1 MRWLLLKDLRILR
14 RSPLLVALLV
24 LYPIVIAV
32 LIGFALSRGPDKP
45 EVAFYNGLEGQSA
58 VVELGGERI
67 DLASEGQR
75 LFDAIDPVRVD
86 SREEAIQKVED
97 GEVLGALIIPSDL
110 ATNIQ
115 SSLEP
120 GTVEVYFNAEDP
132 AKRQFVENTIK
143 AQVQSANAALT
154 KRVAKEAL
162 KLLDLIST
170 GGEYSFLGQSFDVL
184 GLERAEQ
191 ILAKARAELPAGS
204 PERAELDRVIAFG
217 KLAREN
223 LSFSDEVL
231 AVVGEPIRVKA
242 TALDGGTTS
251 LTSFAVALA
260 VAVSLMFITLL
271 LAAGT
276 LALEREEN
284 AFSRLV
290 RGLVSK
296 TGLLAEKAGLAAVC
310 SVSVCLL
317 MMAGLGLFVELD
329 WGRFPLWLAALA
341 VGALAFAALGLA
353 IGALTRD
360 VRAASLL
367 AFMLCLPLAFLALVP
382 SGAVAPALYDVIR
395 AVSAVFP
402 FQPALDAL
410 DAALNDAGGI
420 GGPLLHLAGL
430 TLGFGALAR
439 RRPATL
445 RLMASANEALVRRVY
460 AAANA
465 RDMDAILAGTH
476 EDCEVH
482 PVLGANLAADV
493 YRGHEG
499 VRQWTRDLWG
509 EWESFDTSIGEVVE
523 RGDRLLY
530 PVGLRG
536 RGRASGAPFEAEI
549 FHLTTVRDGLVL
561 RIEGFSDRESAM
573 RALEAT

>member
-58 VVELGGERI
+58 VVELGGDRI

-75 LFDAIDPVRVD
+75 LFDAIDPVPVD
-86 SREEAIQKVED
+86 SREEAIRKVRD
-97 GEVLGALIIPSDL
+97 GDVLGALVIPSDL

-120 GTVEVYFNAEDP
+120 GTVEVYYDAEDP

-184 GLERAEQ
+184 GLERAER
-191 ILAKARAELPAGS
+191 ILAQAKADLPAGS
-204 PERAELDRVIAFG
+204 AERAELDRVIAFG

-242 TALDGGTTS
+242 TALDGGNTS
-251 LTSFAVALA
+251 LSSFAVALA

-317 MMAGLGLFVELD
+317 MMVGLSLFVELD

-382 SGAVAPALYDVIR
+382 SGAVAPALYDLIR
-395 AVSAVFP
+395 VVSAAFP
-402 FQPALDAL
+402 FKPALDAL
-410 DAALNDAGGI
+410 DAALNDAGDI

-430 TLGFGALAR
+430 TLAFGALG
-439 RRPATL
+439 
-445 RLMASANEALVRRVY
+445 RLALQRF
-460 AAANA
+460 A
-465 RDMDAILAGTH
+465 
-476 EDCEVH
+476 
-482 PVLGANLAADV
+482 
-493 YRGHEG
+493 
-499 VRQWTRDLWG
+499 
-509 EWESFDTSIGEVVE
+509 
-523 RGDRLLY
+523 
-530 PVGLRG
+530 
-536 RGRASGAPFEAEI
+536 
-549 FHLTTVRDGLVL
+549 
-561 RIEGFSDRESAM
+561 
-573 RALEAT
+573 

>member
-32 LIGFALSRGPDKP
+32 LIGVALSRGPDKP
-45 EVAFYNGLEGQSA
+45 KVAFYNGLEGKSA

-67 DLASEGQR
+67 DLAAEGQR

-86 SREEAIQKVED
+86 SRREAIQKVED
-97 GEVLGALIIPSDL
+97 GDVLGALIIPGNL

-120 GTVEVYFNAEDP
+120 GTVEVYYNAEDP

-162 KLLDLIST
+162 QLLDLIST
-170 GGEYSFLGQSFDVL
+170 GGQYSFLGQSFDVL
-184 GLERAEQ
+184 GLERAER
-191 ILAKARAELPAGS
+191 ILTKARAELPEGS

-223 LSFSDEVL
+223 LAFSDDVL

-242 TALDGGTTS
+242 TALEGGTTS
-251 LTSFAVALA
+251 LSSFAVALA

-290 RGLVSK
+290 RGLVSR
-296 TGLLAEKAGLAAVC
+296 TGLLTEKAGLAAVC
-310 SVSVCLL
+310 SVAVCLL
-317 MMAGLGLFVELD
+317 MLAGLGLFVELD

-395 AVSAVFP
+395 ALSALFP
-402 FQPALDAL
+402 FKPALDAL

-420 GGPLLHLAGL
+420 GGPLLHLAAL
-430 TLGFGALAR
+430 TVAFGALG
-439 RRPATL
+439 
-445 RLMASANEALVRRVY
+445 RLALQRF
-460 AAANA
+460 A
-465 RDMDAILAGTH
+465 
-476 EDCEVH
+476 
-482 PVLGANLAADV
+482 
-493 YRGHEG
+493 
-499 VRQWTRDLWG
+499 
-509 EWESFDTSIGEVVE
+509 
-523 RGDRLLY
+523 
-530 PVGLRG
+530 
-536 RGRASGAPFEAEI
+536 
-549 FHLTTVRDGLVL
+549 
-561 RIEGFSDRESAM
+561 
-573 RALEAT
+573 

>member
-45 EVAFYNGLEGQSA
+45 KVAFYNGLEGKSA
-58 VVELGGERI
+58 VVELGGDRI
-67 DLASEGQR
+67 DLAAEGQR
-75 LFDAIDPVRVD
+75 LFEAIDPVRVD
-86 SREEAIQKVED
+86 SRKEAIQKVKD
-97 GEVLGALIIPSDL
+97 GDVLGALVIPGDL

-120 GTVEVYFNAEDP
+120 GTVEVYYNAEDP

-143 AQVQSANAALT
+143 AQVQTANAALT

-162 KLLDLIST
+162 QLLDLIST
-170 GGEYSFLGQSFDVL
+170 GGQYSFLGQSFDVL
-184 GLERAEQ
+184 GLERAER
-191 ILAKARAELPAGS
+191 ILTKARAELPAGS

-223 LSFSDEVL
+223 LSFSDDVL

-271 LAAGT
+271 LAAGM

-290 RGLVSK
+290 RGLVSR
-296 TGLLAEKAGLAAVC
+296 TGLLTEKAGLAAVC

-317 MMAGLGLFVELD
+317 MLAGLGLFVELD

-341 VGALAFAALGLA
+341 AGALAFAALGLA

-382 SGAVAPALYDVIR
+382 SGAVAPALYDLIR
-395 AVSAVFP
+395 AISAAFP
-402 FQPALDAL
+402 FKPALDAL
-410 DAALNDAGGI
+410 DAALNDVGSI

-430 TLGFGALAR
+430 TLVFGALAR
-439 RRPATL
+439 L
-445 RLMASANEALVRRVY
+445 ALQRF
-460 AAANA
+460 A
-465 RDMDAILAGTH
+465 
-476 EDCEVH
+476 
-482 PVLGANLAADV
+482 
-493 YRGHEG
+493 
-499 VRQWTRDLWG
+499 
-509 EWESFDTSIGEVVE
+509 
-523 RGDRLLY
+523 
-530 PVGLRG
+530 
-536 RGRASGAPFEAEI
+536 
-549 FHLTTVRDGLVL
+549 
-561 RIEGFSDRESAM
+561 
-573 RALEAT
+573 

>member
-1 MRWLLLKDLRILR
+1 MRWLLLKDLQILR
-14 RSPLLVALLV
+14 RSPLLVALLI
-24 LYPIVIAV
+24 LYPVIIAV

-45 EVAFYNGLEGQSA
+45 KVAFYNGLAGQSA
-58 VVELGGERI
+58 VVELGGDRI
-67 DLASEGQR
+67 DLAKEGQR

-86 SREEAIQKVED
+86 SRKEAIQKVKD
-97 GEVLGALIIPSDL
+97 GDVLGALIIPSDL

-120 GTVEVYFNAEDP
+120 GTVEVFYNAEDP
-132 AKRQFVENTIK
+132 AKQQYVENTIK
-143 AQVQSANAALT
+143 SQVQTANGALT

-162 KLLDLIST
+162 QLLDLIST
-170 GGEYSFLGQSFDVL
+170 GGTYAFLGQEFDVL
-184 GLERAEQ
+184 GLQRAER
-191 ILAKARAELPAGS
+191 ILAQARQQLPEGS
-204 PERAELDRVIAFG
+204 AERAELDRVIAFG
-217 KLAREN
+217 RLAREN
-223 LSFSDEVL
+223 LSFSDDVL

-242 TALDGGTTS
+242 TALEGGTTS

-296 TGLLAEKAGLAAVC
+296 TGLLAEKAGLAAAC
-310 SVSVCLL
+310 SVIVCLV

-353 IGALTRD
+353 IGGLTRD

-395 AVSAVFP
+395 ALSAVFP
-402 FQPALDAL
+402 FKPTLDAL
-410 DAALNDAGGI
+410 DAALNDAGDL
-420 GGPLLHLAGL
+420 GGPLLHLAAL
-430 TLGFGALAR
+430 TAGFG
-439 RRPATL
+439 
-445 RLMASANEALVRRVY
+445 
-460 AAANA
+460 
-465 RDMDAILAGTH
+465 
-476 EDCEVH
+476 
-482 PVLGANLAADV
+482 VLGRLALQRFA
-493 YRGHEG
+493 
-499 VRQWTRDLWG
+499 
-509 EWESFDTSIGEVVE
+509 
-523 RGDRLLY
+523 
-530 PVGLRG
+530 
-536 RGRASGAPFEAEI
+536 
-549 FHLTTVRDGLVL
+549 
-561 RIEGFSDRESAM
+561 
-573 RALEAT
+573 

>member
-45 EVAFYNGLEGQSA
+45 KVAFYNGLEGQSA
-58 VVELGGERI
+58 VVELGGDRI

-86 SREEAIQKVED
+86 SKEEAIQKVED
-97 GEVLGALIIPSDL
+97 GEVLGALVIPSDL

-120 GTVEVYFNAEDP
+120 GTVEVYYNAEDP

-191 ILAKARAELPAGS
+191 ILEQAKADLPADS

-242 TALDGGTTS
+242 TALDGGNTS

-296 TGLLAEKAGLAAVC
+296 TGLLVEKAGLAAVC
-310 SVSVCLL
+310 SVAVCLL
-317 MMAGLGLFVELD
+317 MMVGLSLFVELD

-395 AVSAVFP
+395 AISAAFP
-402 FQPALDAL
+402 FKPALDAL
-410 DAALNDAGGI
+410 DAALNDAGDI
-420 GGPLLHLAGL
+420 GGPLLHLAAL
-430 TLGFGALAR
+430 TLAFGALG
-439 RRPATL
+439 
-445 RLMASANEALVRRVY
+445 RLALQRF
-460 AAANA
+460 A
-465 RDMDAILAGTH
+465 
-476 EDCEVH
+476 
-482 PVLGANLAADV
+482 
-493 YRGHEG
+493 
-499 VRQWTRDLWG
+499 
-509 EWESFDTSIGEVVE
+509 
-523 RGDRLLY
+523 
-530 PVGLRG
+530 
-536 RGRASGAPFEAEI
+536 
-549 FHLTTVRDGLVL
+549 
-561 RIEGFSDRESAM
+561 
-573 RALEAT
+573 

>member
-1 MRWLLLKDLRILR
+1 MRWLFLKDLRILS

-24 LYPIVIAV
+24 FYPIVIAV

-45 EVAFYNGLEGQSA
+45 EVALYNGLEGQST

-67 DLASEGQR
+67 DLAEQGQR

-86 SREEAIQKVED
+86 SRAEAIQKVRD
-97 GEVLGALIIPSDL
+97 GDVLGALVIPDDL

-120 GTVEVYFNAEDP
+120 GTVEVFFNAEDP
-132 AKRQFVENTIK
+132 AKRQYVENTIK
-143 AQVQSANAALT
+143 AQVQTANAALT

-162 KLLDLIST
+162 QLLDLIST
-170 GGEYSFLGQSFDVL
+170 GGEYTFLGQDFDVL
-184 GLERAEQ
+184 GLRRAET
-191 ILAKARAELPAGS
+191 ILEQAREELPAGS
-204 PERAELDRVIAFG
+204 AERDELDRVIAFG

-223 LSFSDEVL
+223 LSFSDDVL
-231 AVVGEPIRVKA
+231 AVVGEPIHVKA

-296 TGLLAEKAGLAAVC
+296 TGLLMEKGGLAAGC
-310 SVSVCLL
+310 SVLVCLV
-317 MMAGLGLFVELD
+317 MMAGLGLFVDLD
-329 WGRFPLWLAALA
+329 WGRVPLWLAALA
-341 VGALAFAALGLA
+341 LGALAFAALGLA
-353 IGALTRD
+353 IGGLTRD

-382 SGAVAPALYDVIR
+382 SGAVAPVLYDLIR
-395 AVSAVFP
+395 AISSVFP
-402 FQPALDAL
+402 FRPTLDAL
-410 DAALNDAGGI
+410 DAALNDAGDL

-430 TLGFGALAR
+430 TLAFGALG
-439 RRPATL
+439 
-445 RLMASANEALVRRVY
+445 RLALQRF
-460 AAANA
+460 A
-465 RDMDAILAGTH
+465 
-476 EDCEVH
+476 
-482 PVLGANLAADV
+482 
-493 YRGHEG
+493 
-499 VRQWTRDLWG
+499 
-509 EWESFDTSIGEVVE
+509 
-523 RGDRLLY
+523 
-530 PVGLRG
+530 
-536 RGRASGAPFEAEI
+536 
-549 FHLTTVRDGLVL
+549 
-561 RIEGFSDRESAM
+561 
-573 RALEAT
+573 

>member
-1 MRWLLLKDLRILR
+1 MRWLLLKDIRILR

-45 EVAFYNGLEGQSA
+45 EVAFYNGLEGKSA
-58 VVELGGERI
+58 VVELGGDRI
-67 DLASEGQR
+67 DLAAEGRR
-75 LFDAIDPVRVD
+75 LFDAIDPVPVD
-86 SREEAIQKVED
+86 SRKEAIQKVRD
-97 GEVLGALIIPSDL
+97 GDVLGALIIPGDL

-120 GTVEVYFNAEDP
+120 GTVEVYYNAEDP

-162 KLLDLIST
+162 VLLDLIST
-170 GGEYSFLGQSFDVL
+170 GGQYTFLGQSFDVL
-184 GLERAEQ
+184 GLQRAER
-191 ILAKARAELPAGS
+191 ILAKARAELPPGS

-223 LSFSDEVL
+223 LSFSDDVL

-251 LTSFAVALA
+251 LSSFAVALA

-290 RGLVSK
+290 RGLVSR
-296 TGLLAEKAGLAAVC
+296 TGLLAEKAGLAAAC
-310 SVSVCLL
+310 SVTVCLL

-402 FQPALDAL
+402 FKPALDAL
-410 DAALNDAGGI
+410 DAALNDAGDL

-430 TLGFGALAR
+430 TLAFGALG
-439 RRPATL
+439 
-445 RLMASANEALVRRVY
+445 RLALGRFASA
-460 AAANA
+460 
-465 RDMDAILAGTH
+465 T
-476 EDCEVH
+476 
-482 PVLGANLAADV
+482 
-493 YRGHEG
+493 
-499 VRQWTRDLWG
+499 
-509 EWESFDTSIGEVVE
+509 
-523 RGDRLLY
+523 
-530 PVGLRG
+530 
-536 RGRASGAPFEAEI
+536 
-549 FHLTTVRDGLVL
+549 
-561 RIEGFSDRESAM
+561 
-573 RALEAT
+573 